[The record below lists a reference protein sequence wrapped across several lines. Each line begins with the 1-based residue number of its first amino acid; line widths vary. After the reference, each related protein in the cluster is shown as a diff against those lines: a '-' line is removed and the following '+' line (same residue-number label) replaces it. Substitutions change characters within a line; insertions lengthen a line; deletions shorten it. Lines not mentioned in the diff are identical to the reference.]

1 MKTKSILLICL
12 IWAIRVNATIST
24 DKTLFVDYF
33 GTTILGVNEDG
44 SSGGTGMHPF
54 ERQQDLIEYAT
65 SHGFKTLILKR
76 LDEAKYDYSSTTYKM
91 FPETSTTLNFTYTA
105 TLTNNIPD
113 NVYKRL
119 ADFIVECRTAGINH
133 IAAADN
139 PYYDPYDPNA
149 TPTPI
154 PHSYVDNLFWDNIV
168 QFNQHFNSV
177 SGMSDAYFDM
187 IYGEQDYWNTNNPVA
202 HINDNFNNYY
212 IPGLTYMKNKKG
224 VSGSKISIVA
234 TYIGNM
240 KKAATSSTTTN
251 PTPIPVQDQA
261 DAIDL
266 LIDWLYVE
274 FYFDGNKINNPSPGD
289 NPKQFMAYDDDRGKR
304 FEAFASATTG
314 EPTVVIPFFSSSAGV
329 PGSNSGQI
337 FFGDYLDYDHA
348 DNLGNPYFYNGSL
361 PSNRHGTLDDI
372 TTIFEGEYTS
382 ADPYNLPAGNTTIQK
397 YLSMEQLCE
406 TGGTVAHP
414 YAITYPNKTSV
425 NGEGTC
431 WFKYSTM
438 PDAKMYLK
446 FNDDDVI
453 GALGAGTVTVNADDL
468 ILTGTGTTVCNS
480 GNSSTCNSLR
490 RATQLG
496 FDIKNYTWYYN
507 GSVVNEGLS
516 PSHSFTPSSTTAYS
530 YITCEF
536 EITSYTNS
544 SLTTLAPGIYND
556 VRLRKTF
563 KVDPFIIGLVDH
575 FDVINY
581 SNPTCPSYS
590 NGTARV
596 EWSPVNNVNY
606 QYYVYCYFKS
616 TNTTSVP
623 NAIASSCNN
632 YTVSGLTAGD
642 YTVKL
647 YTGFCYGSGSS
658 ITYSSL
664 TAVVDAWGNQRTTT
678 LKLTNS
684 SALPKPII
692 QASGFGE
699 NCANNLSTASFSYYQ
714 WKKNGVNIPS
724 LTYNGTSQTPNIS
737 GPYRNGS
744 YTVTVTDAAGCLG
757 TSAPYILKM
766 DPTPIISGSNITCLE
781 AGETNKIYTVT
792 EDPNNATY
800 YWTVPS
806 GVTKTVDGNYMTIN
820 SWGSLIG
827 VGGTISCTVT
837 NACGNSAT
845 ANFNVNGCCNN
856 VTGDLNN
863 ATFSTTPAN
872 PLTGTFH
879 INGTMNIIN
888 SGTCVT
894 IDGANV
900 SMNKEAKILVASGCT
915 LKIINSAYL
924 HACSNDMWA
933 GIEIQG
939 NGVVELNTKSKIE
952 DAKIAINALS
962 NGVIRIDD
970 ATLNANYEHVKI
982 NGNGGANASYIRNG
996 AILTC
1001 TSGGIYSNC
1010 LKAPYTGLRTY
1021 RGVDLQNIGAISI
1034 GNIAGNRVE
1043 INFIDEGVFSQ
1054 GCYTTVSYVNFSAN
1068 GSGNFSQNGGTLA
1081 SFENHFNDCMVGVK
1095 GTESSNMLVHN
1106 NNFQTCNKGVYI
1118 YRNKNSEFH
1127 IYLNTFNNCAGYG
1140 IQHVANTRCLH
1151 EIYSNVIT
1159 YDREAYPFGIEVIGL
1174 IGEGDA
1180 NAGSTTNIY
1189 NNELYN
1195 IPFGIHL
1202 QSMDDANIYSNL
1214 HNEVMSTPNSDYTS
1228 YGIKVENCNNT
1239 SIEGNSVSS
1248 YGNSLQQVWWSN
1260 GIMADNSPGTEMTC
1274 NSVGNIGRGLWIGGQ
1289 SPNTKLAGNA
1299 MGNCYDQVY
1308 LNWNLMGLGDQG
1320 QDIINNPPDG
1330 LAFDNEWVGTVYSAG
1345 NGHQTNSYYSNYGK
1359 IGGYTIFHT
1368 RSGGVYEPTDNYVND
1383 PSNYDICNTDVL
1395 YNFNG
1400 DTYCRERPELPME
1413 REVEKRVALDN
1424 YNFDSYFETF
1434 NWMSKE
1440 YLLKQ
1445 SKADATLAA
1454 NDITIANA
1462 VLQIEQSNV
1471 GTINAIKDSISNTDS
1486 LSMAEILQL
1495 QQLNNG
1501 VQATKAV
1508 EANYKTANSLSLN
1521 FEKTGAFTNGQKNTI
1536 VYLSNLCPYAAGPAV
1551 YMARTLRALYD
1562 TIPHQYNSCS
1572 FYNPTPAYR
1581 KANGT
1586 NENSG
1591 IITTNLFPSPS
1602 NGNAIYE
1609 FAIDEKAVAQ
1619 LKMFDFTGKL
1629 ILSKDVSG
1637 TKKFEFK
1644 KLSLSEGVYRVQLF
1658 VNGELGDEQNMVV
1671 VK

>member
-1 MKTKSILLICL
+1 MKTLKLIFLVLLL
-12 IWAIRVNATIST
+12 TIVST
-24 DKTLFVDYF
+24 KTLAIGSNKTLMVEYF
-33 GTTILGVNEDG
+33 GTNIFRIDEDNNVV
-44 SSGGTGMHPF
+44 F
-54 ERQQDLIEYAT
+54 EREVDLLEYA
-65 SHGFKTLILKR
+65 SSRGYQNLILKR
-76 LDEAKYDYSSTTYKM
+76 IDEIKYGNTPTILFPKWARAASYTPTGSAKAKEDS
-91 FPETSTTLNFTYTA
+91 
-105 TLTNNIPD
+105 
-113 NVYKRL
+113 L
-119 ADFIVECRTAGINH
+119 AAFLYRARTQYNINH
-133 IAAADN
+133 IAVADK
-139 PYYDPYDPNA
+139 PYDDTLGNYK
-149 TPTPI
+149 TNFFF
-154 PHSYVDNLFWDNIV
+154 YNIHK
-168 QFNQHFNSV
+168 FNVRQYTGHANNN
-177 SGMSDAYFDM
+177 DYCFDM
-187 IYGEQDYWNTNNPVA
+187 LYGEDDFWTSSGALGLNYGGNWTDY
-202 HINDNFNNYY
+202 YLR
-212 IPGLTYMKNKKG
+212 GLRQIDSVKTLSAATSYG
-224 VSGSKISIVA
+224 TLLTG
-234 TYIGNM
+234 TYIGNLNKVSGNTTSITNQNQVDSIDKYLDWVFLDLYFRGFKIDQIHASDTTYEFFHKDKTQGERIKLFANNAYPSVILPLFGSQASADTVNSDFFGDNILNDNGLFFSQDKTEWNGTVVDVKNYFENLYNTVQNPYHDHIPGQSGLTM
-240 KKAATSSTTTN
+240 KELAEDSVPIGKIPNTSTEGVGWFKYGTMPDNNVYLLKADTVGTDTATTFTFKPDQLLTNGTDSCIKCRSFNYNASSNAQIIAKCWYQHGILISGANDSTLQVNLIAGDTTVYTYEVTVETPGSGGAFNKLKIRRDIKVRKSTVVGTGCGWGPHWIVTSST
-251 PTPIPVQDQA
+251 
-261 DAIDL
+261 
-266 LIDWLYVE
+266 
-274 FYFDGNKINNPSPGD
+274 
-289 NPKQFMAYDDDRGKR
+289 
-304 FEAFASATTG
+304 
-314 EPTVVIPFFSSSAGV
+314 
-329 PGSNSGQI
+329 
-337 FFGDYLDYDHA
+337 
-348 DNLGNPYFYNGSL
+348 
-361 PSNRHGTLDDI
+361 
-372 TTIFEGEYTS
+372 
-382 ADPYNLPAGNTTIQK
+382 
-397 YLSMEQLCE
+397 
-406 TGGTVAHP
+406 
-414 YAITYPNKTSV
+414 
-425 NGEGTC
+425 
-431 WFKYSTM
+431 
-438 PDAKMYLK
+438 
-446 FNDDDVI
+446 
-453 GALGAGTVTVNADDL
+453 
-468 ILTGTGTTVCNS
+468 
-480 GNSSTCNSLR
+480 
-490 RATQLG
+490 
-496 FDIKNYTWYYN
+496 
-507 GSVVNEGLS
+507 
-516 PSHSFTPSSTTAYS
+516 
-530 YITCEF
+530 
-536 EITSYTNS
+536 
-544 SLTTLAPGIYND
+544 
-556 VRLRKTF
+556 
-563 KVDPFIIGLVDH
+563 
-575 FDVINY
+575 
-581 SNPTCPSYS
+581 NPTCPNFN
-590 NGTARV
+590 NGAVTLD
-596 EWSPVNNVNY
+596 
-606 QYYVYCYFKS
+606 YVC
-616 TNTTSVP
+616 
-623 NAIASSCNN
+623 SSCNPSN
-632 YTVSGLTAGD
+632 KTFKWYNSSNTMVLSQN
-642 YTVKL
+642 
-647 YTGFCYGSGSS
+647 S
-658 ITYSSL
+658 ITATGLSSGKYRVEIYCGTTYLSHTYVVLHAIDNSPHPTIYSDNDEINCYSSL
-664 TAVVDAWGNQRTTT
+664 RI
-678 LKLTNS
+678 NS
-684 SALPKPII
+684 AYS
-692 QASGFGE
+692 
-699 NCANNLSTASFSYYQ
+699 SYSKQ
-714 WKKNGVNIPS
+714 W
-724 LTYNGTSQTPNIS
+724 
-737 GPYRNGS
+737 YRNGTGTGNAISGATGLS
-744 YTVTVTDAAGCLG
+744 YIATQSGAYYVKVTASGGCSG
-757 TSAPYILKM
+757 FSAPLVINYA
-766 DPTPIISGSNITCLE
+766 PTPIISGSDITC
-781 AGETNKIYTVT
+781 ETNKTYTVT
-792 EDPNNATY
+792 ADLNNPTY
-800 YWTVPS
+800 VWSVPT
-806 GVTKTVDGNYMTIN
+806 GVSKTVDGNNMTIT
-820 SWGSLIG
+820 SWGTLVTS
-827 VGGTISCTVT
+827 GGTISCTVT
-837 NACGNSAT
+837 NACGHSAT
-845 ANFNVNGCCNN
+845 ANYKVNGCCNS

-863 ATFSTTPAN
+863 ATFSTTPAS
-872 PLTGTFH
+872 PLIGTFH

-924 HACSNDMWA
+924 HACSNDMWT

-939 NGVVELNTKSKIE
+939 NGIVELNTKSKIE

-982 NGNGGANASYIRNG
+982 NGNGGANTSYIRNG

-1001 TSGGIYSNC
+1001 TASGIYSNC

-1021 RGVDLQNIGAISI
+1021 RGVDLKNIGAISI
-1034 GNIAGNRVE
+1034 GNSAGNRVE
-1043 INFIDEGVFSQ
+1043 INFIDDGVYSQ
-1054 GCYTTVSYVNFSAN
+1054 GSYTTVSYVDFSAN
-1068 GSGNFSQNGGTLA
+1068 GSGNFSQIGGTLT
-1081 SFENHFNDCMVGVK
+1081 SFENNFNGCLVGVK
-1095 GTESSNMLVHN
+1095 GTDNSNLFVHN
-1106 NNFQTCNKGVYI
+1106 NNFQSCNKGVYI

-1127 IYLNTFNNCAGYG
+1127 IYRNTINNCAGYG
-1140 IQHVANTRCLH
+1140 IQHVANTRCIH

-1159 YDREAYPFGIEVIGL
+1159 YDRDAYPFGIEVIGL

-1180 NAGSTTNIY
+1180 NAVSTTNIF

-1586 NENSG
+1586 TENSG

-1602 NGNAIYE
+1602 DGNAIYE
-1609 FAIDEKAVAQ
+1609 FAIDEKATGK

-1637 TKKFEFK
+1637 TNKFEFK

>member
-12 IWAIRVNATIST
+12 LWAVGVNATIST

-44 SSGGTGMHPF
+44 SPGGPQPGLHPF
-54 ERQQDLIEYAT
+54 ERQQDLITYAIG
-65 SHGFKTLILKR
+65 HGFKTLILKR
-76 LDEAKYDYSSTTYKM
+76 LDEAKYDYLSTTYNL
-91 FPETSTTLNFTYTA
+91 FPETSTTLNFNYT
-105 TLTNNIPD
+105 TTITSYIPD
-113 NVYKRL
+113 NAYKRL
-119 ADFIVECRTAGINH
+119 ADFIVECRAAGILH
-133 IAAADN
+133 IAAANN
-139 PYYDPYDPNA
+139 PYYDPYDA
-149 TPTPI
+149 QALPTPI
-154 PHSYVDNLFWDNIV
+154 PHSYLNNLFWDNIV

-187 IYGEQDYWNTNNPVA
+187 IYGEQDYWNTNNPVL
-202 HINDNFNNYY
+202 HISDNFNTYY
-212 IPGLTYMKNKKG
+212 IPGMTYMKSKKG

-240 KKAATSSTTTN
+240 KKAATSTSTN
-251 PTPIPVQDQA
+251 PTPITIQAQA

-266 LIDWLYVE
+266 QIDWLYVE

-289 NPKQFMAYDDDRGKR
+289 NPKQFMAYDDDRGRR
-304 FEAFASATTG
+304 FEAFAAASTG
-314 EPTVVIPFFSSSAGV
+314 DQTVVIPFFSSSAGV
-329 PGSNSGQI
+329 PGSSSGQI

-361 PSNRHGTLDDI
+361 PSNRHGTIDDI
-372 TTIFEGEYTS
+372 TTIFESEYTS
-382 ADPYNLPAGNTTIQK
+382 VNPYDLPSTNTSIQK

-406 TGGTVAHP
+406 TGGTIAYP
-414 YAITYPNKTSV
+414 YTITYPNKTSV
-425 NGEGTC
+425 NGEGTS

-453 GALGAGTVTVNADDL
+453 GALGANSVTVNADDL

-507 GSVVNEGLS
+507 GTIINEGLS
-516 PSHSFTPSSTTAYS
+516 PSHTFTPSSTTAYS

-536 EITSYTNS
+536 EVTSYTNS

-563 KVDPFIIGLVDH
+563 KVDPFLLSPIDH

-581 SNPTCPSYS
+581 SNPTCPSYN

-664 TAVVDAWGNQRTTT
+664 TSVVDGGGNQRTTT
-678 LKLTNS
+678 IKLTNS

-699 NCANNLSTASFSYYQ
+699 NCANNLSTASFSNYQ

-724 LTYNGTSQTPNIS
+724 LTYNGTSQTPNIT

-744 YTVTVTDAAGCLG
+744 YTVTVTDAAGCIG

-766 DPTPIISGSNITCLE
+766 DPTPTISGSNITCLE
-781 AGETNKIYTVT
+781 VGETNKTYTVT

-800 YWTVPS
+800 TWSAPI
-806 GVTKTVDGNYMTIN
+806 GVSQTSNSNSMTIT
-820 SWGSLIG
+820 SWGSLAGI
-827 VGGTISCTVT
+827 GGTISCTVT
-837 NACGNSAT
+837 NVCGNSAT
-845 ANFNVNGCCNN
+845 ANFTVNGCC
-856 VTGDLNN
+856 DN
-863 ATFSTTPAN
+863 ATSNFNNTTLTSSQS
-872 PLTGTFH
+872 LTGTFN
-879 INGTMNIIN
+879 INGTLNISG
-888 SGTCVT
+888 SGTTVT
-894 IDGANV
+894 FNAADIKL
-900 SMNKEAKILVASGCT
+900 NKEAKILVASGCT
-915 LKIINSAYL
+915 LKIINSSYL
-924 HACSNDMWA
+924 RTCGTDMWT

-939 NGVVELNTKSKIE
+939 NGIVELNSKSKIE

-962 NGVIRIDD
+962 NGIIRIDD

-982 NGNGGANASYIRNG
+982 NGNVGANTSYIQNG

-1001 TSGGIYSNC
+1001 TSSGVYSNC
-1010 LKAPYTGLRTY
+1010 LKSPYSGLRTY
-1021 RGVDLQNIGAISI
+1021 RGIDLSNIGSITI
-1034 GNIAGNRVE
+1034 GNNTGSRVAV
-1043 INFIDEGVFSQ
+1043 NNIDEGIYNQ
-1054 GCYTTVSYVNFSAN
+1054 GSYTTVEYVDFSSN
-1068 GSGNFSQNGGTLA
+1068 GSGNFSQNGGTLT

-1095 GTESSNMLVHN
+1095 GSESSNMIVRN
-1106 NNFQTCNKGVYI
+1106 NIFQTCDKGVFI
-1118 YRNKNSEFH
+1118 SRSKNSDFH
-1127 IYLNTFNNCAGYG
+1127 IYSNTINNSAGFG
-1140 IQHVANTRCLH
+1140 IQHIANTRCVH
-1151 EIYSNVIT
+1151 EIYNNVIT
-1159 YDREAYPFGIEVIGL
+1159 YDRESYPFGIEVIGL
-1174 IGEGDA
+1174 IGEGNA
-1180 NAGSTTNIY
+1180 NTGSTTNIY

-1202 QSMDDANIYSNL
+1202 QSIDDANIYSNL
-1214 HNEVMSTPNSDYTS
+1214 HNEIMSTPNSDYTS

-1239 SIEGNSVSS
+1239 TIEGNSVSS

-1260 GIMADNSPGTEMTC
+1260 GIMADNSPGTLMTC

-1289 SPNTKLAGNA
+1289 SPNTQLAGNA

-1320 QDIINNPPDG
+1320 QDVSANPPFG
-1330 LAFDNEWVGTVYSAG
+1330 LALDNEWTGSVYSAG
-1345 NGHQTNSYYSNYGK
+1345 NGHQTTSYYSNYPK
-1359 IGGYTIFHT
+1359 IGGYTMFHT
-1368 RSGGVYEPTDNYVND
+1368 RSGGVFEPTDNYVND
-1383 PSNYDICNTDVL
+1383 PNYDLCYTDVL

-1400 DTYCRERPELPME
+1400 DTYCRERPDLPSE
-1413 REVEKRVALDN
+1413 REVERRVALDD
-1424 YNFDSYFETF
+1424 YNFDNYFETF
-1434 NWMSKE
+1434 RWMSKE
-1440 YLLKQ
+1440 YLLTR
-1445 SKADATLAA
+1445 SKEDATLTTSDV
-1454 NDITIANA
+1454 DIENA
-1462 VLQIEQSNV
+1462 VQQIEQSSV
-1471 GTINAIKDSISNTDS
+1471 GTINAIKDSLASTDS
-1486 LSMAEILQL
+1486 LSNAEILQL

-1508 EANYKTANSLSLN
+1508 EANYKTANNLSLN
-1521 FEKTGAFTNGQKNTI
+1521 FEKTGTFTNGQKSTI

-1551 YMARTLRALYD
+1551 YMARTLRALFD
-1562 TIPHQYNSCS
+1562 ATPHQYNSCN

-1586 NENSG
+1586 TENSG
-1591 IITTNLFPSPS
+1591 IISTKLFPSPS
-1602 NGNAIYE
+1602 DGNAIYE
-1609 FAIDEKAVAQ
+1609 FAIDEKATAK

-1637 TKKFEFK
+1637 TNKYEFK
-1644 KLSLSEGVYRVQLF
+1644 KLNLSEGVYRVQLF